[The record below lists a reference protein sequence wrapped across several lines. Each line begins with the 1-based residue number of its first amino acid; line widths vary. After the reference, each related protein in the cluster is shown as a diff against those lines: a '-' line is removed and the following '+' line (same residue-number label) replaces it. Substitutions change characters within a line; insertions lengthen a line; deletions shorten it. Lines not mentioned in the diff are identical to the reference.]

1 MSSFTVHDRTD
12 MKLIDVTKVQYKSR
26 IIFDYV
32 QTCYTVSYIKK
43 GEVITTH
50 EGKEY
55 VARTGDI
62 MIHRPH
68 LPFNVISQTNG
79 IHFLFNVEVKVKDG
93 KDFFDLFPVGKV
105 VKIRD
110 PGLYEKKFDEL
121 RSIWLQEIGDSRSVQ
136 SGFLVSLLL
145 HEILESVKI
154 GERRSSR
161 DPLVTDRFNNAL
173 HYIENGLG
181 ESITREDL
189 AALYHMNPVYFS
201 RAFQQIYGITPMK
214 MLKKM
219 RLLNAKRMLENTDHT
234 IEYIT
239 QKSGYYDA
247 AHFNR
252 AFRQAFGQS
261 PTAYRKSIKNT
272 KRRIVPTWLEEEM

>member
-1 MSSFTVHDRTD
+1 MSFTIFGQTD
-12 MKLIDVTKVQYKSR
+12 LTLIDVTKVQYQSR

-32 QTCYTVSYIKK
+32 QSCYTVSYIKK

-50 EGKEY
+50 EGTEY
-55 VARTGDI
+55 VAKTGDV

-68 LPFNVISQTNG
+68 LPFNVISQRDG
-79 IHFLFNVEVKVKDG
+79 IHFLFNVEVKVQGG
-93 KDFFDLFPVGKV
+93 KDFFELFPLGKV

-121 RSIWLQEIGDSRSVQ
+121 RSIWLQEADDSRTVQ
-136 SGFLVSLLL
+136 TGFLVSLLL

-154 GERRSSR
+154 GERRTSKDS
-161 DPLVTDRFNNAL
+161 LVTDRFNSAL
-173 HYIENGLG
+173 HYIENGL
-181 ESITREDL
+181 EEQITREDL
-189 AALYHMNPVYFS
+189 ARIYHMNPVYFS
-201 RAFQQIYGITPMK
+201 RAFQKIYGITPMK

-219 RLLNAKRMLENTDHT
+219 RLLHAKRMLEHTDHT

-252 AFRQAFGQS
+252 SFRQAFGLS
-261 PTAYRKSIKNT
+261 PTEFRKSIDYT
-272 KRRIVPTWLEEEM
+272 KRKIVPTWLDEEM